1 MRSPG
6 IKKNPDES
14 EKKKNEGGRS
24 VSVPPEEKNDEKKS
38 DNPQV
43 VHTKSISIKGVLK
56 GKQRD
61 IPLEDEEIDENDQIT
76 RVEKLPQKEGLQE
89 TDIREA
95 WNAYA
100 EKIRESHPRQY
111 TTLTQHRPCLQ
122 DDGVISVELS
132 TAVQQENFNM
142 NIRPGLVNYF
152 RQNLK
157 NIDYQIETAV
167 MKKAE
172 EGNRIYTD
180 QDKLSY
186 LMKKNKGLEM
196 LKSRFNLDFDQ

>member
-1 MRSPG
+1 
-6 IKKNPDES
+6 
-14 EKKKNEGGRS
+14 
-24 VSVPPEEKNDEKKS
+24 PEEKNDEKKS